1 MGQGVN
7 AVKKMLM
14 TPWGMLLA
22 GLTLGAVSRLLD
34 MFTQNLGNIFSQL
47 SIWILLGV
55 LIVLHSP
62 TRKQAMLNILPF
74 CLGMLA
80 TYYLVAVLTKGVYS
94 RAFIAGW
101 TLFACLS
108 PILAYFT
115 WMTKRP
121 GVFAKVIASGIVLVS
136 LLGTIL
142 LFDRLRVYDLAI
154 NGGMIYALFVRKAE
168 R

>member
-1 MGQGVN
+1 
-7 AVKKMLM
+7 M

-80 TYYLVAVLTKGVYS
+80 TYYLMAVLTKGVYS
-94 RAFIAGW
+94 RIFIAGW

-142 LFDRLRVYDLAI
+142 LFDRLRVYDLVI
-154 NGGMIYALFVRKAE
+154 NGGLIYALFVRKAE

>member
-1 MGQGVN
+1 MKR
-7 AVKKMLM
+7 ALM
-14 TPWGMLLA
+14 PPMRMLLA

-94 RAFIAGW
+94 RIFITGW
-101 TLFACLS
+101 TLFAFLS
-108 PILAYFT
+108 PVLAYFT
-115 WMTKRP
+115 WMTKQP
-121 GVFAKVIASGIVLVS
+121 GLFARLIAIGIVLISVVS
-136 LLGTIL
+136 TLL
-142 LFDRLRVYDLAI
+142 LFDRLRIYDLAI
-154 NGGMIYALFVRKAE
+154 NAGLVYALFFRKAE